1 MDTFNNYRH
10 DYGQCLCIRYHSI
23 LFVPVGQPRMHQNV
37 SRSRNKIVEPQ
48 ILQKKWNKETWF
60 FGESLSLQLC
70 FDIYWPLV
78 DVSIYSLNH
87 VIVRPT
93 KILIGKTILNNRLP
107 FSTGQN
113 FTSIQPCA
121 PVWNEIAKRH
131 GKMSSFRIDRTYSL
145 GAAIRKNGARF
156 TSIFDR
162 TVSQGGASL

>member
-1 MDTFNNYRH
+1 MFKIWTLLIITGMIMDSACVLDTIQYF
-10 DYGQCLCIRYHSI
+10 LCELGNHVCIKMSVD
-23 LFVPVGQPRMHQNV
+23 LETKLL
-37 SRSRNKIVEPQ
+37 SRRFSK
-48 ILQKKWNKETWF
+48 KKWNKETWF
-60 FGESLSLQLC
+60 FGESLSLQSC

-78 DVSIYSLNH
+78 DVSIYLLNH

-145 GAAIRKNGARF
+145 GAAIRKNGAGF

-162 TVSQGGASL
+162 TVSS